1 MFVCLFSSRIWST
14 CGFWAGTVWFMLGI
28 SGAQLC
34 LASSKFV
41 VFIAHINQ
49 KVSNVKTI
57 SQIILQPCLKT
68 NNIKMHHIST
78 ATELPMFTILSFKL
92 FSLKIA
98 LRSYSPGTCQWGP
111 WKENIISCQV
121 VCQLNYWTRNGQL
134 SLNYSTWLASREL
147 HTVQC

>member
-1 MFVCLFSSRIWST
+1 MHSTLKPKRAISTKNFAREAKESYLNSKTYALIEFPPVLICSCVCSPLVFGVHADFGLEQFGS
-14 CGFWAGTVWFMLGI
+14 FWVF

-41 VFIAHINQ
+41 VVIAHINQ

-98 LRSYSPGTCQWGP
+98 LRSYSPGTCQ
-111 WKENIISCQV
+111 
-121 VCQLNYWTRNGQL
+121 
-134 SLNYSTWLASREL
+134 
-147 HTVQC
+147 

>member
-1 MFVCLFSSRIWST
+1 MHSTLKPTRAISTKNFAREAKESHLNSKTYALIEFPPVLICSCVCSPLVFGVHADFGLEQFGS
-14 CGFWAGTVWFMLGI
+14 FWIF

-49 KVSNVKTI
+49 KAANVKTI

-98 LRSYSPGTCQWGP
+98 LRSYSPGTCQ
-111 WKENIISCQV
+111 
-121 VCQLNYWTRNGQL
+121 
-134 SLNYSTWLASREL
+134 
-147 HTVQC
+147 

>member
-1 MFVCLFSSRIWST
+1 MHSTLKPKRAISTKNFAREAKESHLNSKTYALIEFPPVLICSCVCSPLVFGVHADFGLEQFGS
-14 CGFWAGTVWFMLGI
+14 FWIF

-49 KVSNVKTI
+49 KAANVKTI
-57 SQIILQPCLKT
+57 SQTILQPCLKT

-98 LRSYSPGTCQWGP
+98 LRSYSPGTCQ
-111 WKENIISCQV
+111 
-121 VCQLNYWTRNGQL
+121 
-134 SLNYSTWLASREL
+134 
-147 HTVQC
+147 

>member
-1 MFVCLFSSRIWST
+1 MHSTLKPKRAISTKNFAREAKESYLNSKTYALIEFPPVLICSCVCSPLVFGVHADFGLEQFGSCWV
-14 CGFWAGTVWFMLGI
+14 F

-41 VFIAHINQ
+41 VVIAHINQ

-78 ATELPMFTILSFKL
+78 ATTITNVYNTIF
-92 FSLKIA
+92 
-98 LRSYSPGTCQWGP
+98 
-111 WKENIISCQV
+111 
-121 VCQLNYWTRNGQL
+121 
-134 SLNYSTWLASREL
+134 
-147 HTVQC
+147 

>member
-1 MFVCLFSSRIWST
+1 MHSTLKPKGAISTKNFAREAKERHLNSKTYALIEFPPVLICSCVCSPLVFGVHADFGLEQFGS
-14 CGFWAGTVWFMLGI
+14 FWIF

-49 KVSNVKTI
+49 KAANVKTI
-57 SQIILQPCLKT
+57 SQTILQPCLKT

-98 LRSYSPGTCQWGP
+98 LRSYSPGTCQ
-111 WKENIISCQV
+111 
-121 VCQLNYWTRNGQL
+121 
-134 SLNYSTWLASREL
+134 
-147 HTVQC
+147 

>member
-1 MFVCLFSSRIWST
+1 MHSTLKPKRAISTKNFARGAKESHLNSNTYALIEFPPVLICSCVCSPLVFGVHADFGLEQFGS
-14 CGFWAGTVWFMLGI
+14 FWIF

-49 KVSNVKTI
+49 KAANVKTI
-57 SQIILQPCLKT
+57 SQTILQPCLKT

-78 ATELPMFTILSFKL
+78 ATELPMFTILSFKF

-98 LRSYSPGTCQWGP
+98 LRSYSPGTCQ
-111 WKENIISCQV
+111 
-121 VCQLNYWTRNGQL
+121 
-134 SLNYSTWLASREL
+134 
-147 HTVQC
+147 

>member
-1 MFVCLFSSRIWST
+1 MHSTLKPKRAISTKNFARGAKESHLNSNTYALIEFPPVLICSCVCSPLVFGVHADFGLEQFGS
-14 CGFWAGTVWFMLGI
+14 FWIF

-49 KVSNVKTI
+49 KAANVKTI
-57 SQIILQPCLKT
+57 SQTILQPCLKT

-98 LRSYSPGTCQWGP
+98 LRSYSPGTCQ
-111 WKENIISCQV
+111 
-121 VCQLNYWTRNGQL
+121 
-134 SLNYSTWLASREL
+134 
-147 HTVQC
+147 